1 MIMPLWDNKHM
12 SENNSSEKIQP
23 QSSLWASLIT
33 GVVFYTIIGLGAGIL
48 YSYASTTVTAGLLTV
63 IGLTS
68 FLALWW
74 AYVLVVLAPIVLL
87 VLVYRA
93 TDPALQDAIKNQR

>member
-1 MIMPLWDNKHM
+1 M
-12 SENNSSEKIQP
+12 SENNSNEKV
-23 QSSLWASLIT
+23 QSQSGLMASLIT
-33 GVVFYTIIGLGAGIL
+33 GVVFYTIVGLGAGIL
-48 YSYASTTVTAGLLTV
+48 YSYASTTVTAGLLPV

-93 TDPALQDAIKNQR
+93 TDPALQDAIRSSR